1 MGDLALLGSILDEQ
15 GKVDSYII
23 SVGEIILRVKYDTM
37 YKILEDTNIEGV
49 KISKGD
55 ISTDGV
61 LYMISMSLDEA
72 EKIKYASYD
81 TARIVI
87 ENVQANAVDRDGST
101 EIVVKDIEV
110 KDCIQLLHR
119 VIIDENEEVYMCRL
133 VYANKFI
140 LINKESLI
148 RFIRAKAVQNA
159 KIRKNGTV
167 KADIPEIYYEYLQ
180 LADKTIY
187 NVVGDIIENNERYVI
202 SGLTYDF
209 FGRIANIEVLDKIES
224 KKERYDT
231 FDYIQL
237 MKLKH
242 KSQLELSDI
251 ELDRERLKYPYKV
264 CDKNRTKLVDLSYE
278 RAKKILKD
286 NVIKDD
292 HLIRRYSEH
301 NDETLF
307 QCRDIKSLVRT
318 YINRLKSNQ
327 EIVLEIKDTDRVE
340 AVGLGMLSTKGYLS
354 KPRNFANSLVIIKV
368 NDWYNIVPY
377 SLLTRSVVQQLN
389 NIDLDELKRYDIA
402 ESMFIKGHKQYD
414 QETGVSKFTFY
425 AAKQNHI

>member
-72 EKIKYASYD
+72 EKIKYASYA

-87 ENVQANAVDRDGST
+87 ENVQANAVDRDRST

-140 LINKESLI
+140 LINKDSLV

-209 FGRIANIEVLDKIES
+209 FGRIANIEVLDKIAS
-224 KKERYDT
+224 KKERYDA

-251 ELDRERLKYPYKV
+251 ELEGERLKYPYKV

-327 EIVLEIKDTDRVE
+327 EIVLKIKDTDRVE

-368 NDWYNIVPY
+368 NDWYYIVPY
-377 SLLTRSVVQQLN
+377 GLLTRSVVQQLN
-389 NIDLDELKRYDIA
+389 NIDLDGLKRYDIA
-402 ESMFIKGHKQYD
+402 ESMFIKGHKEYD